1 MAVLKI
7 QEQVR
12 LLIYLH
18 NIRDL
23 RYVVVISET
32 NKSWCVMVLITR
44 SHLRST
50 STPVTN
56 LDAH

>member
-1 MAVLKI
+1 MLKI

-12 LLIYLH
+12 LLIYLYD
-18 NIRDL
+18 IRGL
-23 RYVVVISET
+23 RNVVLISET
-32 NKSWCVMVLITR
+32 NKSWCVMVLIPR

-56 LDAH
+56 LDA